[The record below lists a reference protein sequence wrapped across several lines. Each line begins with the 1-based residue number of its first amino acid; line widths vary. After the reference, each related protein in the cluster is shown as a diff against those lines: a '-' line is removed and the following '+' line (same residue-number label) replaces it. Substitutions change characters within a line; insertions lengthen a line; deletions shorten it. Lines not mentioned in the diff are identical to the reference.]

1 MIGMAQGAFFHLDV
15 TFYLF
20 YITYLLFSVKGR
32 EKRESEKYQ
41 ANLNPEGTSKSQWAQ
56 EG

>member
-1 MIGMAQGAFFHLDV
+1 MAQGAFFHLDV
-15 TFYLF
+15 TFYPF

-41 ANLNPEGTSKSQWAQ
+41 ANLNPEGTSKSQWAH